1 MLARTIS
8 TNTLNQVSCVLD
20 DIVSKVIK
28 KQKRISWG
36 GITNVASFE
45 LEDDRKLSR
54 IPFSKIRIHN
64 SNLSNP
70 FIIPKNI
77 IMMKPIKE
85 PTFMVNLCHDNH
97 NLECESVIMKVQ
109 SNKVEHIY
117 PNFKDDNHSI
127 LPRTRTFNLSE
138 VFDIA
143 NNMKLIDNY
152 NKFIHETNTELQLGN
167 NS

>member
-36 GITNVASFE
+36 GITNAVSFE

-64 SNLSNP
+64 SELSNP
-70 FIIPKNI
+70 FTIPKNI
-77 IMMKPIKE
+77 MMMGTNKKE
-85 PTFMVNLCHDNH
+85 LLVVN
-97 NLECESVIMKVQ
+97 ESVIMKIHRK
-109 SNKVEHIY
+109 KVEHIY
-117 PNFKDDNHSI
+117 PNFKDDIHST
-127 LPRTRTFNLSE
+127 LPRTHTINLSE

-152 NKFIHETNTELQLGN
+152 NKFLHETNTELQLGN

>member
-8 TNTLNQVSCVLD
+8 TNTLNLVSCVLD
-20 DIVSKVIK
+20 DIISKVIK

-45 LEDDRKLSR
+45 LEEDRKLSR

-77 IMMKPIKE
+77 NMMKPIKE
-85 PTFMVNLCHDNH
+85 QTFMVNLCGNNH

-117 PNFKDDNHSI
+117 PNFKGDNHPI
-127 LPRTRTFNLSE
+127 LPRTRTTNLSE
-138 VFDIA
+138 IYDIA
-143 NNMKLIDNY
+143 KNMKLINNY
-152 NKFIHETNTELQLGN
+152 NKFIDETSRELQLGN